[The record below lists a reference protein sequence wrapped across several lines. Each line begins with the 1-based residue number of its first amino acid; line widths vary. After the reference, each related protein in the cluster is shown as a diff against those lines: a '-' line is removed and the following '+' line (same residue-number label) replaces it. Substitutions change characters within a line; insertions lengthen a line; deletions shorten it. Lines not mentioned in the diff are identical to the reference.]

1 MPAMPQLP
9 DTPVLRQFW
18 SAPDP
23 LLIAAGQEGEAL
35 VARIRLVVIALLL
48 ITPVWKLFIDPDYA
62 VYRWGFAVTL
72 AGFVAAAI
80 VFVLLR
86 TRHHGAW
93 LSFASSLLDVSFVSA
108 ALWIFMFVGSPM
120 VALNS
125 KVTFEIYFLT
135 IGALAL
141 RHDRRVCLVAGVV
154 AVLQY
159 AALVV
164 YARLNFDLADAS
176 KYGQLEGLGGYSDID
191 QITRLILL
199 AAAVLLAY
207 TLVERGRSLLD
218 HTLRDRLT
226 GAFTRAFL
234 ERLMVHELARAARAQ
249 EPLVLVTLDIDHF
262 KRINDRHGH
271 QFGDQALREFAATLM
286 WRLRRSEALA
296 RWGGEEFVVVLP
308 GADLR
313 TARIAIDRIRRA
325 VAQLRIAT
333 PDGPLSFTFSAGLAV
348 FPADGSDLD
357 ALFAAADARLLAAK
371 RDGRDRTV
379 G

>member
-1 MPAMPQLP
+1 MPQLP

-48 ITPVWKLFIDPDYA
+48 ITPVWKLLFIDPDYA

-72 AGFVAAAI
+72 AGFVAAIA
-80 VFVLLR
+80 VWVLLR
-86 TRHHGAW
+86 TRLHGAW

-108 ALWIFMFVGSPM
+108 ALWIFIFVGSPM

-141 RHDRRVCLVAGVV
+141 RHDRRVCLVAGATAIV
-154 AVLQY
+154 QY

-164 YARLNFDLADAS
+164 YARLNFDLADIN
-176 KYGQLEGLGGYSDID
+176 KYGQLEGLGGYSDVD

-199 AAAVLLAY
+199 GAAVLLAY

-234 ERLMVHELARAARAQ
+234 ERLMVHELARAERAK
-249 EPLVLVTLDIDHF
+249 EPLVLVALDIDHF

-313 TARIAIDRIRRA
+313 VARVAIDRIRRA
-325 VAQLRIAT
+325 VAQLRITT
-333 PDGPLSFTFSAGLAV
+333 PDGPLGFTFSAGLAAY
-348 FPADGSDLD
+348 PADGSDLD
-357 ALFAAADARLLAAK
+357 SLFAAADARLLTAK

>member
-1 MPAMPQLP
+1 MRPM
-9 DTPVLRQFW
+9 RQFW

-48 ITPVWKLFIDPDYA
+48 ITPVWKLTIDPDYA
-62 VYRWGFAVTL
+62 VYRWGFIVTL
-72 AGFVAAAI
+72 AGFVAAVV
-80 VFVLLR
+80 VFLLLR
-86 TRHHGAW
+86 TRYHGAW

-108 ALWIFMFVGSPM
+108 APGIFIFVGSPL

-125 KVTFEIYFLT
+125 KVTFEIYYLT

-141 RHDRRVCLVAGVV
+141 RHDRRVCLVAGATAIV
-154 AVLQY
+154 QY

-164 YARLNFDLADAS
+164 YARLNFDLADPAA
-176 KYGQLEGLGGYSDID
+176 YGALEGLGGYSDVD

-199 AAAVLLAY
+199 ASAVLLAY
-207 TLVERGRSLLD
+207 TLVERGRELLD

-226 GAFTRAFL
+226 GAFTRGFL
-234 ERLMVHELARAARAQ
+234 ERLLVHELARAERAKHSLA
-249 EPLVLVTLDIDHF
+249 LVALDLDHF

-296 RWGGEEFVVVLP
+296 RWGGEEFVLVLP
-308 GADLR
+308 ETDVRG
-313 TARIAIDRIRRA
+313 ARIAVERIRRA

-333 PDGPLSFTFSAGLAV
+333 PDGPLGMTFSAGIAV
-348 FPADGSDLD
+348 YPADGADHTT
-357 ALFAAADARLLAAK
+357 LFAAADARLLAAK